1 VSNAPT
7 QAVIERC
14 IRAAQ
19 RAGLPVSGYELRPDG
34 SIRILTSSADAS
46 AANDTDDWFEQDAQR
61 TN

>member
-1 VSNAPT
+1 MSNAPT

-34 SIRILTSSADAS
+34 SIRILTSSTATN